1 VAEFDGMVLFFE
13 TSEEMPSATEVY
25 RVLRSIGERGILER
39 CGALLMARPKAWNFE
54 RPSTPEQR
62 REFVATQAEAVARVM
77 QEYAPSTMYVTG
89 LDFGHTDPQLIL
101 PYGGNITLDGIG
113 RRVVVEY

>member
-1 VAEFDGMVLFFE
+1 
-13 TSEEMPSATEVY
+13 
-25 RVLRSIGERGILER
+25 
-39 CGALLMARPKAWNFE
+39 
-54 RPSTPEQR
+54 
-62 REFVATQAEAVARVM
+62 
-77 QEYAPSTMYVTG
+77 MYVTG